1 MSPSS
6 TEEKKMR
13 KGMYDLV
20 TGEDGFNVD
29 VGRRLFEASSGQALS
44 NKNLI
49 SPRKPQGKSIV
60 ESQTQRTDTKSSNQ
74 MGPRLIKQPS
84 VERITPGPSSISS
97 NPNRARKSNEIA
109 ITPE

>member
-13 KGMYDLV
+13 KGMYDFV
-20 TGEDGFNVD
+20 TGDDDDN
-29 VGRRLFEASSGQALS
+29 VGRRLFEAPSGQALS
-44 NKNLI
+44 NKNLV
-49 SPRKPQGKSIV
+49 SPRRLLGKSIV

-74 MGPRLIKQPS
+74 MGPRPIKQPS
-84 VERITPGPSSISS
+84 AERITPGPSSTSS
-97 NPNRARKSNEIA
+97 NPHRARKSNEMA